1 MVFIFIKRQLLDNE
15 LTVSFVGGGGEK
27 GERERER
34 DSQLYIFI
42 KRSLIKLPS
51 FCHFKERTK
60 FIDYNLN
67 MKQFVNSA
75 NI

>member
-15 LTVSFVGGGGEK
+15 LPVSLGGWG

-42 KRSLIKLPS
+42 KRSLIKPPS